1 MKPLPERRI
10 GLARVLSKRGICSR
24 SQATQWILAGKVS
37 VDGRVVREGTVD
49 EIKEFIEDPSMD
61 ELSDIVYC
69 LNRAVGSLFNK
80 SYVRLIPGDKLH
92 VDKINKRM
100 EEYGCIRSPRHLL
113 DGKCP
118 SL

>member
-1 MKPLPERRI
+1 MAYCKCHQKLTHREAAM
-10 GLARVLSKRGICSR
+10 GL
-24 SQATQWILAGKVS
+24 W
-37 VDGRVVREGTVD
+37 D
-49 EIKEFIEDPSMD
+49 EVKEFIAEPSKD
-61 ELSDIVYC
+61 EASDIVYC

-100 EEYGCIRSPRHLL
+100 EEYGCIRSKRHLI

-118 SL
+118 SE

>member
-1 MKPLPERRI
+1 MQKYCNCHN
-10 GLARVLSKRGICSR
+10 VLTAKESF
-24 SQATQWILAGKVS
+24 
-37 VDGRVVREGTVD
+37 EGTVD
-49 EIKEFIEDPSMD
+49 ELKEFIEDPSMD